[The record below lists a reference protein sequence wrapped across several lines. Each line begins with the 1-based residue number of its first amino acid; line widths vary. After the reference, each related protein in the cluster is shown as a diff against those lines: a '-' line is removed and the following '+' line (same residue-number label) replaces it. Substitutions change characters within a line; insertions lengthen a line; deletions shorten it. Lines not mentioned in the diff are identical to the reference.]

1 MKKIYKDSV
10 KILNLKANMLVEPY
24 EVTNNRKKFNLDGA
38 MPFSK
43 VMIKIQKI
51 GETVNYEKITNSV
64 NYYGIVNVDFDCCYK
79 VLEDDNTKHYFT
91 DGKKVIERTGTFRK
105 EMSSKELR
113 KHIMKNGF
121 KMIIDGV
128 EVEYVPFC
136 RSSSK
141 VKNACFLFI
150 KKELLVLILHN
161 YMRLNITFL
170 EDELLD
176 VPSWLTYESLVCSS
190 IIDTIKIDTKK
201 IVCIQDLKCEYQ
213 DIVSLTKFENGELKQ
228 EDTLYT
234 VKNTIWDGQ
243 VLINSKIAPHC
254 FQLLRTQFFKGAA
267 LSTDFEGFAKKY
279 GITHFTD
286 MWGNKFKVEDVDL
299 IITPSALKLFRFAYK
314 FGNEEEM
321 FNYWRDNCDDEFGI
335 VKYNKHSGNYE
346 GKYGQLSYQ
355 VLNSIYNMSYNDV
368 LSLMGDELQYI
379 KLLKSD
385 DEEYF
390 KLHINNTSNIY
401 TDNFINT
408 MASLNSDFYKTEI
421 YRKYK
426 HTSIRDY
433 IDNLKCSKVKVK
445 DLDYFTIFGLP
456 HLMLHSAALL
466 PINFDIEGNIIW
478 CPHFKDGQEVFSWR
492 NPHVSPGNLNV
503 CTNMY
508 FTDDIRFF
516 DKLDEGNVCIINSG
530 KSLMMDIYSG
540 CDFDADQIA
549 ITSNEILV
557 KRVKQIKEEGFF
569 RPPVNSIPS
578 KKLMRTLN
586 TDDISEVDF
595 DISSNHIGEICN
607 LASLVLSY
615 FCEIYNKD
623 KTDKRLK
630 RLADLVNMIS
640 CASGI
645 EIDKAKKASDVDSIK
660 IINFVRKELKD
671 ILEKD
676 IITISKNRLTDEER
690 EYFERTKDKSILV
703 KEKET
708 YVKPIFFKFSQS
720 EYASQY
726 AFRLFNCPSDY
737 VVDILDSF
745 KTRMRRT
752 KRVELEDMFVKNKSF
767 EHANRHQ
774 IQKMIDVLKSY
785 NNELY
790 SIRWNKQLD
799 SLEKMI
805 RIEELHDCLVEQFG
819 KMNVTEETI
828 YCMLVRMFN
837 KDEGKK
843 IILASKN
850 RDKTEENIKFL
861 RSNRTLIL
869 NILCTT
875 HKDEFIKCFNN
886 FKQEVTVLISDENG
900 DVDVWGRTYR
910 KETI

>member
-1 MKKIYKDSV
+1 MKIYKDSV
-10 KILNLKANMLVEPY
+10 KILNLKANMLVNEY
-24 EVTNNRKKFNLDGA
+24 EVTNNRKKYNLDGA
-38 MPFSK
+38 MPYSK
-43 VMIKIQKI
+43 VMVQIQTI
-51 GETVNYEKITNSV
+51 GEKVNYEKISNSV

-79 VLEDDNTKHYFT
+79 VLEDDNTTHYFT
-91 DGKKVIERTGTFRK
+91 DGKKVIERKGTFKK
-105 EMSSKELR
+105 EMSSLELR
-113 KHIMKNGF
+113 QYIMKNGF
-121 KMIIDGV
+121 KLIVDGV

-161 YMRLNITFL
+161 YMRLGITFKD
-170 EDELLD
+170 DELLD

-201 IVCIQDLKCEYQ
+201 IVCIQDLECEYK

-279 GITHFTD
+279 NIEYFTD

-299 IITPSALKLFRFAYK
+299 IITPSALKLFKFAYK
-314 FGNEEEM
+314 FENDEAM
-321 FNYWRDNCDDEFGI
+321 FNYWRDNCDNEFGI

-355 VLNSIYNMSYNDV
+355 VLNSIYNLSYNDV

-390 KLHINNTSNIY
+390 KLHINNNSSIY
-401 TDNFINT
+401 NDNFINT
-408 MASLNSDFYKTEI
+408 MASLNTDFYKTDI
-421 YRKYK
+421 YRTNKKKTIYQ
-426 HTSIRDY
+426 Y
-433 IDNLKCSKVKVK
+433 LVNLKCSKVKIK
-445 DLDYFTIFGLP
+445 DLDYYTIFGLP
-456 HLMLHSAALL
+456 HLMLHYAAQL
-466 PINFDIEGNIIW
+466 PINYDIEGNIIW
-478 CPHFKDGQEVFSWR
+478 CPHFKDGQEVFTWR

-503 CTNMY
+503 CKNIY

-540 CDFDADQIA
+540 CDFDSDVLA
-549 ITSNEILV
+549 ITSNELLV
-557 KRVKQIKEEGFF
+557 SKVKQIKEEGFF

-586 TDDISEVDF
+586 ANDIANVDF

-645 EIDKAKKASDVDSIK
+645 EIDKAKKASDVDSVK
-660 IINFVRKELKD
+660 IINFVRKELKG

-676 IITISKNRLTDEER
+676 IITISKNRLTDKER
-690 EYFERTKDKSILV
+690 EYFEKTGDKSILV

-708 YVKPIFFKFSQS
+708 YVKPLFFKYSQS
-720 EYASQY
+720 DYASQY
-726 AFRLFNCPSDY
+726 AFRLFDCPSDY
-737 VVDILDSF
+737 VCDILDNF
-745 KTRMRRT
+745 NTRMRRT
-752 KRVELEDMFVKNKSF
+752 KRVELEDLFIKNKSY
-767 EHANRHQ
+767 EHSNRHQ
-774 IQKMIDVLKSY
+774 VQTIVDKLKAY
-785 NNELY
+785 NIEYN
-790 SIRWNKQLD
+790 SIRFNNQFD
-799 SLEKMI
+799 ELEKMI
-805 RIEELHDCLVEQFG
+805 SIEKTHDKLLEEFEKMRITD
-819 KMNVTEETI
+819 ETI
-828 YCMLVRMFN
+828 YCLLVRMFN

-843 IILASKN
+843 IINSSKN
-850 RDKTEENIKFL
+850 KTKTEENIKFL
-861 RSNRTLIL
+861 RNNRLLIL
-869 NILCTT
+869 NTLCTT

-886 FKQEVTVLISDENG
+886 FKQDVAILTEDEVGDISI
-900 DVDVWGRTYR
+900 WGKTYR
-910 KETI
+910 KEII